1 MHEHQVREL
10 MTDDVVTVGPDT
22 SFKQLVQLLS
32 RHRVDAVPVVQ
43 DGRLLGVV
51 SASDLT
57 AHDEQ
62 PPSLV
67 RTLLGGRHER
77 DHARTCRGRTARE
90 LMSSPA
96 RCVRPDAPVPEALR
110 EMTRGRVGRLVV
122 VEDGAVLGILTRSDV
137 LSVYL
142 REDALLERDVAEV
155 VRRAVHC
162 DAEVTT
168 TVRDGVARLE
178 GWVER
183 ASCGWAAAAAVRAL
197 PGVVDVDDLLTYRVD
212 DTLVEEVAMRQYV

>member
-10 MTDDVVTVGPDT
+10 MTTDVLSVGPDT

-32 RHRVDAVPVVQ
+32 RHRVDAVPVVEH
-43 DGRLLGVV
+43 GRLLGVV

-67 RTLLGGRHER
+67 RTLLGARHER
-77 DHARTCRGRTARE
+77 DHARTCRGRTARD
-90 LMSSPA
+90 LMTTPA
-96 RCVRPDAPVPEALR
+96 RCVGPDASVPEALR

-122 VEDGAVLGILTRSDV
+122 VEDGAVVGILTRSDV

-142 REDALLERDVAEV
+142 RDDALLERDVADA
-155 VRRAVHC
+155 VRRSVHC
-162 DAEVTT
+162 DAEVTSS
-168 TVRDGVARLE
+168 VRDGVARLE
-178 GWVER
+178 G
-183 ASCGWAAAAAVRAL
+183 
-197 PGVVDVDDLLTYRVD
+197 
-212 DTLVEEVAMRQYV
+212 